1 MNLNEIL
8 KEIKELNISKD
19 DFYIEGYAALVVR
32 KIIDNADA
40 IKICM
45 NNDAIKDLV
54 NTYKDK
60 LVVKDKKHFIYNK
73 IEIREGNI
81 SSFDMEEYEPYN
93 LESISKRMYIL
104 LESNKDIELIKK
116 IKEYVG
122 PSFLYI
128 MNEEEYEVEKKKG
141 AKLEETDSRGEPPI
155 FRTVRNNNIELT
167 RRMIKDGANVNAL
180 NSKGCNL
187 GFFCSSLNMMKLL
200 IENGLNFKTKN
211 YKGNTLFEYIEDN
224 KIKEYL
230 YNL

>member
-45 NNDAIKDLV
+45 NNYAIKDLV

-180 NSKGCNL
+180 NSKG
-187 GFFCSSLNMMKLL
+187 
-200 IENGLNFKTKN
+200 
-211 YKGNTLFEYIEDN
+211 
-224 KIKEYL
+224 
-230 YNL
+230 

>member
-19 DFYIEGYAALVVR
+19 CFYIEGDAALVVR
-32 KIIDNADA
+32 KIMDDADT
-40 IKICM
+40 IKICI
-45 NNDAIKDLV
+45 NNDTIKDLV
-54 NTYKDK
+54 NTHKDK

-73 IEIREGNI
+73 IEIREGKI

-104 LESNKDIELIKK
+104 LESNNDIDLIKK

-141 AKLEETDSRGEPPI
+141 AKLEETDSRGETPI
-155 FRTVRNNNIELT
+155 FRAVRNNNIELT

-187 GFFCSSLNMMKLL
+187 GFFCNSLNMMKLL

-211 YKGNTLFEYIEDN
+211 YKGNTLFEYIEDDE
-224 KIKEYL
+224 IKEYL
-230 YNL
+230 HKL

>member
-45 NNDAIKDLV
+45 NNYAIKDLV

-73 IEIREGNI
+73 IEIREGKI
-81 SSFDMEEYEPYN
+81 SCFDMEEYEPYN

-104 LESNKDIELIKK
+104 LESNNDIDLIKK

-141 AKLEETDSRGEPPI
+141 AKLEEIDSRGETPI
-155 FRTVRNNNIELT
+155 FRAVRNNNIELT
-167 RRMIKDGANVNAL
+167 KRMIEDGANVNAL

>member
-19 DFYIEGYAALVVR
+19 DFYIEGDAALVVR
-32 KIIDNADA
+32 EIIDNADT

-45 NNDAIKDLV
+45 NKDMIKFLV
-54 NTYKDK
+54 NTHKVVAKDT
-60 LVVKDKKHFIYNK
+60 KHFIYNK
-73 IEIREGNI
+73 IEIREGKI
-81 SSFDMEEYEPYN
+81 SCFDMEEYEPYN

-104 LESNKDIELIKK
+104 LESNNDIDLIKK

-141 AKLEETDSRGEPPI
+141 AKLEETDSRGETPI
-155 FRTVRNNNIELT
+155 FRAVRNNNIELT
-167 RRMIKDGANVNAL
+167 IRMIEDGANVNAL

>member
-19 DFYIEGYAALVVR
+19 NFYIEEDAALVIR
-32 KIIDNADA
+32 EIIDSADI

-45 NNDAIKDLV
+45 SSDMIKYLV
-54 NTYKDK
+54 NTHKVIAK
-60 LVVKDKKHFIYNK
+60 GTKHFTYNK
-73 IEIREGNI
+73 VEIREGKI
-81 SSFDMEEYEPYN
+81 SSFDIEECEPYN

-104 LESNKDIELIKK
+104 MESNKDIGLIKK

-141 AKLEETDSRGEPPI
+141 AKLEETDGRGETPI
-155 FRTVRNNNIELT
+155 FRAVRNNNIELT
-167 RRMIKDGANVNAL
+167 IRMIEDGANVNAL

-200 IENGLNFKTKN
+200 IEKGLNFKTKN
-211 YKGNTLFEYIEDN
+211 NKGNTAIEYIEDN

-230 YNL
+230 QNL

>member
-141 AKLEETDSRGEPPI
+141 AKLEEIDSRGETPI

>member
-19 DFYIEGYAALVVR
+19 DFYIEGDAALVVR
-32 KIIDNADA
+32 KIIDDADT

-45 NNDAIKDLV
+45 NNDIIKDLV
-54 NTYKDK
+54 NTHKDK

-73 IEIREGNI
+73 IEIRECKI

-104 LESNKDIELIKK
+104 LESNNDIDLIKK

-141 AKLEETDSRGEPPI
+141 AKLEETDSRGETPI
-155 FRTVRNNNIELT
+155 FRAVRNNNIELT

-187 GFFCSSLNMMKLL
+187 GFFCNSLNMMKLL

-211 YKGNTLFEYIEDN
+211 CKGNTLFEYIENDE
-224 KIKEYL
+224 IKEYL
-230 YNL
+230 HKL

>member
-45 NNDAIKDLV
+45 NNYAIKDLV

-116 IKEYVG
+116 
-122 PSFLYI
+122 
-128 MNEEEYEVEKKKG
+128 
-141 AKLEETDSRGEPPI
+141 
-155 FRTVRNNNIELT
+155 
-167 RRMIKDGANVNAL
+167 
-180 NSKGCNL
+180 
-187 GFFCSSLNMMKLL
+187 
-200 IENGLNFKTKN
+200 
-211 YKGNTLFEYIEDN
+211 
-224 KIKEYL
+224 
-230 YNL
+230 

>member
-19 DFYIEGYAALVVR
+19 DFYIEGDAALVVR

-141 AKLEETDSRGEPPI
+141 AKLEEIDSRGETPI

>member
-32 KIIDNADA
+32 KIIDDADT
-40 IKICM
+40 IKICI
-45 NNDAIKDLV
+45 NNDTIKDLV
-54 NTYKDK
+54 NTHKDK

-73 IEIREGNI
+73 IEIREGKI

-141 AKLEETDSRGEPPI
+141 AKLEETDSRGETPI
-155 FRTVRNNNIELT
+155 FRAVRNNNIELT

-187 GFFCSSLNMMKLL
+187 GFFCNSLNMMKLL

-211 YKGNTLFEYIEDN
+211 YKGNTLFEYIEDDE
-224 KIKEYL
+224 IKEYL
-230 YNL
+230 HKL